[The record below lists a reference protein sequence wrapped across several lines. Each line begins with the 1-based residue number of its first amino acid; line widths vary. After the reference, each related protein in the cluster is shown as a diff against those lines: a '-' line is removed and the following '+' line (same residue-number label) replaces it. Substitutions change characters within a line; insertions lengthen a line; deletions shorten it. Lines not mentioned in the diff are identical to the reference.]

1 MRAERVHSFLEPSGR
16 PSLAPVIFVKLLL
29 VGHVKSIT
37 SGRKLLELTSLHL
50 GSRIFMGYELH
61 PT

>member
-1 MRAERVHSFLEPSGR
+1 M
-16 PSLAPVIFVKLLL
+16 
-29 VGHVKSIT
+29 GHVKSIT